1 MKNKRRRT
9 EQRKREKKERNVEI
23 FMQITFHLVSR
34 GYLLKNVQSKQI
46 LNEN

>member
-1 MKNKRRRT
+1 MKNKRRR
-9 EQRKREKKERNVEI
+9 REKKERNVEI
-23 FMQITFHLVSR
+23 FMQITFHLVSL

>member
-1 MKNKRRRT
+1 MKNKRRR
-9 EQRKREKKERNVEI
+9 REKKERNVEI
-23 FMQITFHLVSR
+23 FMQITFNLVSL